1 MNVRNLSRCCLLLL
15 DVISIVSEMFVIFR
29 IFVKFDRSG
38 HAKFFTF
45 WKITDWE
52 IYRSRTLSINPTN
65 VIACW
70 SSCDHFRRWYGWF
83 PTDLKIF
90 DFSSNLTGPDLY
102 FFKHIRYPAPI
113 NPMNVRNLSRCCLLL
128 SDGISMVSKMFDVLR
143 FFVKFDTSRHA
154 KFFDFLGNHGTGD
167 LSVKNA
173 LNQPYQCH
181 RLLIIMWPF

>member
-1 MNVRNLSRCCLLLL
+1 MVFKRFVVFRFFIKFDRSELAIIFVFELPWSLLVFHQEWSEVRTCSFWTIKGHVRYPAPINPMNVRTLSTCCLLLL

-45 WKITDWE
+45 WKITDRE
-52 IYRSRTLSINPTN
+52 IYRSRTFSINPTN

-102 FFKHIRYPAPI
+102 F
-113 NPMNVRNLSRCCLLL
+113 LS
-128 SDGISMVSKMFDVLR
+128 
-143 FFVKFDTSRHA
+143 T
-154 KFFDFLGNHGTGD
+154 
-167 LSVKNA
+167 
-173 LNQPYQCH
+173 
-181 RLLIIMWPF
+181 